1 MEYKIAW
8 ENECRELESMT
19 CLGDTETFSELN
31 SRASSN
37 VAKMTPQVPDND
49 SATQQ
54 GASGGFENLML
65 MMPGET
71 TPVGRGMRL
80 KWIKQLLMQK
90 DPEGDDKEDEK
101 EDGVPDLQEDEKE
114 QEVPDL

>member
-1 MEYKIAW
+1 
-8 ENECRELESMT
+8 
-19 CLGDTETFSELN
+19 
-31 SRASSN
+31 
-37 VAKMTPQVPDND
+37 MTPQVPDND

-71 TPVGRGMRL
+71 TPVGRSMRL
-80 KWIKQLLMQK
+80 KGIKQLLMQK

-101 EDGVPDLQEDEKE
+101 ENGVPDLQEDEKE
-114 QEVPDL
+114 EEVPDLQIRVRVSDKLFSEFEHNDRIIFNL